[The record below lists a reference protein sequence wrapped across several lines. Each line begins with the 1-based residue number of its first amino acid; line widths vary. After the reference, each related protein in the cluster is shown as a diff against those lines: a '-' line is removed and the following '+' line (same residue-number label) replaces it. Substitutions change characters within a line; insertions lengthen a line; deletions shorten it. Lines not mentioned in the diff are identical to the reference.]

1 MKHFKILTICCLSIF
16 FQAIGHAKTNA
27 QSDNSEKKTYKN
39 EKYRFSVIVPDG
51 WKLYGQILNDSK
63 QHKAIADWG
72 LPVIYSELEKTDIEN
87 SVSITAYNKTDIRSV
102 NELIAAEYFKRNPVE
117 TALEVDSTC
126 TNCRII
132 YHTQNGLE
140 YKGKSYFVY
149 KNEIGYVIMFMA
161 TPGTYDKNLKL
172 FEDFYLS
179 IKYL

>member
-1 MKHFKILTICCLSIF
+1 MIHFKILTICCLSIF
-16 FQAIGHAKTNA
+16 FQTTGQA
-27 QSDNSEKKTYKN
+27 QTTVQPDNSEKNTYKN
-39 EKYRFSVIVPDG
+39 EKYRFSVIVPES
-51 WKLYGQILNDSK
+51 WKLYGQILDDSK

-72 LPVIYSELEKTDIEN
+72 LPAIYSEREKTDIEN
-87 SVSITAYNKTDIRSV
+87 SVSITAYHKTDIRSLQ
-102 NELIAAEYFKRNPVE
+102 ELIAAEYFKRNPVE

-161 TPGTYDKNLKL
+161 TPGTYDKNLKP
-172 FEDFYLS
+172 FEAFYLN
-179 IKYL
+179 IKFL